1 MLLEIL
7 LLLLGLVLLV
17 GGGDALVRGASAM
30 AYRLGISPLV
40 VGLTVVAFGTSAPEL
55 AVNLAGVLSG
65 RGELA
70 FGNVMGS
77 NIANVGLV
85 VGATA
90 LVRPLTLH
98 RAVIV
103 REIPMMSLAALA
115 ALVMSLD
122 RFLEDSPDGTVDRFS
137 RGDGLIF
144 LLFFGV
150 FLYYTMN
157 DALRQRSEMRAP
169 EKALARMSMLRAVLL
184 FVFGLAALVAGGRI
198 TVDAASTIALALGMS
213 ESTVGLTVVAL
224 GTSLP
229 ELVTSLVG
237 ALRGEQEIAVGNI
250 VGSNI
255 FNLLFVLGV
264 TSTTRPIPV
273 PASGT
278 YDVVMVIALSLILL
292 PLSFN
297 PDRSI
302 PRKGGA
308 MLLAVYVGY
317 LSWRVLAG

>member
-1 MLLEIL
+1 LLADLL

-55 AVNLAGVLSG
+55 AVNMAGALSG
-65 RGELA
+65 RGELS

-90 LVRPLTLH
+90 LIRPLALH

-122 RFLEDSPDGTVDRFS
+122 RFLSGGAADTVDQFS
-137 RGDGLIF
+137 RGDGLMF
-144 LLFFGV
+144 LLLFGV
-150 FLYYTMN
+150 FLYYTIN
-157 DALRQRSEMRAP
+157 DALRQRSEMRAE
-169 EKALARMSMLRAVLL
+169 EKALARMSLLRAVLL
-184 FVFGLAALVAGGRI
+184 FVFGLAALVAGGQV
-198 TVDAASTIALALGMS
+198 TVDAASSIALALGMT
-213 ESTVGLTVVAL
+213 EAVVGLTVVAV

-229 ELVTSLVG
+229 ELVTSMVG
-237 ALRGEQEIAVGNI
+237 AFRGEQEIAVGNI

-255 FNLLFVLGV
+255 FNLLFVLGT
-264 TSTTRPIPV
+264 TSTTRPLPV
-273 PASGT
+273 PARGT
-278 YDVVMVIALSLILL
+278 ADVLMVIALSVILL

-297 PDRSI
+297 PERSI
-302 PRKGGA
+302 PRKGGVV
-308 MLLAVYVGY
+308 LLLSYVGY
-317 LSWRVLAG
+317 LSWRALST